1 MNKVN
6 INNAWCK
13 QCGIC
18 VEFCPAKVFTQKIG
32 ECPVPTYQEKCTG
45 CKLCELR
52 CPDFAVKV
60 EVNKNGK

>member
-18 VEFCPAKVFTQKIG
+18 VEFCPAESIHSQEIG
-32 ECPVPTYQEKCTG
+32 ECPVPTYQ
-45 CKLCELR
+45 
-52 CPDFAVKV
+52 DKV
-60 EVNKNGK
+60 YRL